1 MTLKPDA
8 KPKFV
13 NTRHVPYA
21 LKSKVEK
28 ELEKLVE
35 DGVLEKCNFREW
47 ATPMFSVN
55 EKDGSVCCCGDFKV
69 TLNPVLEVD
78 PYPLPRIEDIF
89 AALSGGTE
97 FSKINLKHVHLLLG
111 G

>member
-1 MTLKPDA
+1 MS
-8 KPKFV
+8 
-13 NTRHVPYA
+13 
-21 LKSKVEK
+21 LKS
-28 ELEKLVE
+28 
-35 DGVLEKCNFREW
+35 DFSEW

-97 FSKINLKHVHLLLG
+97 FSKVNLKHVHLLLG
-111 G
+111 VDKERPLLKIHTEN